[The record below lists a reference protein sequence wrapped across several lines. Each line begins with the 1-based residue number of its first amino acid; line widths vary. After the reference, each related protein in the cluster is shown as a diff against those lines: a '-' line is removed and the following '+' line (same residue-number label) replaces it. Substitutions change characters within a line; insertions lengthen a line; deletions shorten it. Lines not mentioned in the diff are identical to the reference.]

1 MKADILDMTG
11 RKVKSIELP
20 KQFSEEFRPDLIK
33 RAFLVVRSNKR
44 QPYGAKKDAGM
55 RYSSKLSRRRKKYK
69 GAYGKGIS
77 RVPRKILTRR
87 GSQFHWVGATM
98 PGTVGG
104 RKAHPPKPEKIFSQ
118 KINIKERRKAIRSAI
133 SACVLNEIV
142 KKRGHKVENVP
153 VILESK
159 FQNLDKTRDVLNI
172 LNKIGLKDEM
182 KRVSVR
188 KVRAGRGKLRGRKY
202 KKKVGP
208 LLVVSEKCLLMDSSK
223 NIPGVEAVKVKD
235 LNVELL
241 APGSDPG
248 RLCIW
253 SDKAIEILQKDNLF
267 FENESKLKKVVEKLG
282 KKEIKKK
289 IVKKELKKGEIKG
302 DKESK

>member
-1 MKADILDMTG
+1 
-11 RKVKSIELP
+11 
-20 KQFSEEFRPDLIK
+20 
-33 RAFLVVRSNKR
+33 LVVRLSALDKINLFIHVYINLFISILRLSPWLPFLILGTLQALGLEKEIKR
-44 QPYGAKKDAGM
+44 IEKRKTLG
-55 RYSSKLSRRRKKYK
+55 RKK
-69 GAYGKGIS
+69 S
-77 RVPRKILTRR
+77 
-87 GSQFHWVGATM
+87 S
-98 PGTVGG
+98 
-104 RKAHPPKPEKIFSQ
+104 
-118 KINIKERRKAIRSAI
+118 
-133 SACVLNEIV
+133 
-142 KKRGHKVENVP
+142 
-153 VILESK
+153 
-159 FQNLDKTRDVLNI
+159 
-172 LNKIGLKDEM
+172 
-182 KRVSVR
+182 
-188 KVRAGRGKLRGRKY
+188 RGRKY

-208 LLVVSEKCLLMDSSK
+208 LIVVSEKCLLMDSSK